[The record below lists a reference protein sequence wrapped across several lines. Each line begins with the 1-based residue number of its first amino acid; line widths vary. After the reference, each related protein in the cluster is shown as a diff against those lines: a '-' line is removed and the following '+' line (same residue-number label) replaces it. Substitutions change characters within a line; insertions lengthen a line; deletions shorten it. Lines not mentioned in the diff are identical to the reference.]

1 MVCIQRSVNP
11 YEIEWIA
18 TQWLHY
24 KGSLQ
29 ATRGAS
35 SACKVFG
42 KKELLRKKA
51 IQDGEKQR
59 LRDAE
64 NERQQEVQ
72 KLEQMR
78 L

>member
-1 MVCIQRSVNP
+1 
-11 YEIEWIA
+11 
-18 TQWLHY
+18 
-24 KGSLQ
+24 
-29 ATRGAS
+29 
-35 SACKVFG
+35 VFG

-51 IQDGEKQR
+51 IKDGEKQR
-59 LRDAE
+59 LRDTE